1 MPRHR
6 VSPSASP
13 MTGSGGASSIPNCQ
27 WSLSDFSEYWIA
39 RSSRAMTSGGRFAP
53 IGIRSTNRF
62 VVTGALLVIVSLAG
76 GCSAIDRI
84 TQIGEQPK
92 LAAIENPTSQPGY
105 KPVQMPMPKPE
116 LASYNA
122 NSLWRN
128 GSRAFFKDQRA
139 ARVGDILT
147 ITVNFTDKANLS
159 NETKRDRTS
168 KEDSGISDFIGA
180 QTITQAHKI
189 LPGKLLTTDSTSKYD
204 GSGSVDRKENLQTN
218 VAAVV
223 TQVLPNGNLVVEGK
237 QEIRVN
243 FEIRE
248 MIVAGIVRPEDIQS
262 DNTIDSSKI
271 AQARIAYG
279 GRGQIMDVQQPRY
292 GQQVVDVLLPF

>member
-1 MPRHR
+1 M
-6 VSPSASP
+6 SSFSSASRLRRIAISALLLA
-13 MTGSGGASSIPNCQ
+13 TCGLASGCSSIDR
-27 WSLSDFSEYWIA
+27 LS
-39 RSSRAMTSGGRFAP
+39 
-53 IGIRSTNRF
+53 
-62 VVTGALLVIVSLAG
+62 
-76 GCSAIDRI
+76 
-84 TQIGEQPK
+84 QIGEQPK
-92 LAAIENPTSQPGY
+92 LSAIDNPTTQPGY

-116 LASYNA
+116 VASYNP

-139 ARVGDILT
+139 THVGDLLT
-147 ITVNFTDKANLS
+147 VTVNITDKANIENDTQRS
-159 NETKRDRTS
+159 RTN
-168 KEDSGISDFIGA
+168 KEDSGITDFIGA
-180 QTITQAHKI
+180 KTITQATKI
-189 LPGKLLTTDSTSKYD
+189 LPGRILTADSTASSEGK
-204 GSGSVDRKENLQTN
+204 GSVDRKEALQTN

-248 MIVAGIVRPEDIQS
+248 LVVAGIVRPEDIQS

-279 GRGQIMDVQQPRY
+279 GRGQITDVQQPRY
-292 GQQVVDVLLPF
+292 GQQVMDVLLPF

>member
-1 MPRHR
+1 M
-6 VSPSASP
+6 SSFSSASRLRRIAISALLLA
-13 MTGSGGASSIPNCQ
+13 TCALASGCSSIDR
-27 WSLSDFSEYWIA
+27 LS
-39 RSSRAMTSGGRFAP
+39 
-53 IGIRSTNRF
+53 
-62 VVTGALLVIVSLAG
+62 
-76 GCSAIDRI
+76 
-84 TQIGEQPK
+84 QIGEQPK
-92 LAAIENPTSQPGY
+92 LSAIDNPTTQPGY

-116 LASYNA
+116 VASYNP

-139 ARVGDILT
+139 THVGDLLT
-147 ITVNFTDKANLS
+147 VTVNITDKANLS
-159 NETKRDRTS
+159 NETQRSRTNS
-168 KEDSGISDFIGA
+168 EDSGITDFIGA
-180 QTITQAHKI
+180 KTITQANKI
-189 LPGKLLTTDSTSKYD
+189 LPGRILTADSTASSD
-204 GSGSVDRKENLQTN
+204 GKGSVQRTEALQTN

-248 MIVAGIVRPEDIQS
+248 LVVAGIVRPEDIQS

-279 GRGQIMDVQQPRY
+279 GRGQITDVQQPRY
-292 GQQVVDVLLPF
+292 GQQVMDVLLPF